1 MNADRSPEQI
11 IRDVV
16 AAVTLKRTEGFGLD
30 DDLQKLMGID
40 SLSLLRIV
48 AGIEEEFDVRIPDE
62 ELHALRTLRAMLA
75 QVEVAAM

>member
-48 AGIEEEFDVRIPDE
+48 AGIEEELDVRIPDE